1 MKNFLHRFHFYTI
14 IAPLSFLTS
23 KTLLLLFSSKFFLF
37 LNAIFN
43 FRFFYRHF
51 ISNTFHLQ
59 VPYQIQR
66 FSVFFND
73 PWICVFSYVGE
84 FWVHF
89 KNRAVFILINQ
100 LMETLS
106 SRGFLPDE
114 CSLNVQKVV
123 KKLIWMNSFLTKMQ
137 FFSMLRVFRRENKI
151 RKISLEVSFKN
162 FPNAFKKRLF
172 CRTSLDGY

>member
-1 MKNFLHRFHFYTI
+1 MFCTVFTFTPLLHRYHFWLPKPCYCYFL
-14 IAPLSFLTS
+14 PNFSCFWMLSSTFDFFIDI
-23 KTLLLLFSSKFFLF
+23 LFRILFTCKCHTKFSVLF
-37 LNAIFN
+37 L
-43 FRFFYRHF
+43 
-51 ISNTFHLQ
+51 
-59 VPYQIQR
+59 
-66 FSVFFND
+66 FFND

-84 FWVHF
+84 FWVRF

-100 LMETLS
+100 LMQTLS
-106 SRGFLPDE
+106 SRGILPDE

-123 KKLIWMNSFLTKMQ
+123 KKFIWMNSFLTKMQ